1 MHKPLQKQGFTLV
14 ELIIVIAILAILAV
28 VLVPLINNFIEKSRA
43 ARCIN
48 AVAAIE
54 SASTAFLSDNARL
67 PDLQQATLLA
77 NSEMF
82 NNISNLN
89 SWQGP
94 YLGRNI
100 SGMHPWG
107 GSYVLGVFAIPT
119 VGNAFLADWFLSLF
133 SGDKAPPIPGI
144 IKGIKIPSSIIEFLD
159 IKTDGRVDLQAGKF
173 QSSGDGFF
181 VFVIEPD
188 AVFPKEVAAF

>member
-1 MHKPLQKQGFTLV
+1 MYKSLQKQGFTLV

-28 VLVPLINNFIEKSRA
+28 VLIPLINNFIEKSRA
-43 ARCIN
+43 TRCIN

-54 SASTAFLSDNARL
+54 SATTAFLSDNARL
-67 PDLQQATLLA
+67 PDIQQATLLA
-77 NSEMF
+77 KSEMIH
-82 NNISNLN
+82 NTKDLN

-94 YLGRNI
+94 YLSRNI

-119 VGNAFLADWFLSLF
+119 VGDAFLADWFVSLF
-133 SGDKAPPIPGI
+133 SGDNAPPIPGI
-144 IKGIKIPSSIIEFLD
+144 MKGNKIPSSIIEFLD
-159 IKTDGRVDLQAGKF
+159 TKTDGRIDLQAGRF
-173 QSSGDGFF
+173 QSNRDGFF

-188 AVFPKEVAAF
+188 AVSPEEVATF